1 MEVRLRIKNGDK
13 EAMSMGLVI
22 NKESEG
28 MQKRKTCRKD
38 SSQPLRWG
46 GLKAEMAKTLFKR
59 LRKS

>member
-1 MEVRLRIKNGDK
+1 MNVATGSLHDKTQMEVRLRIKNGDK

-38 SSQPLRWG
+38 SSQPLR
-46 GLKAEMAKTLFKR
+46 
-59 LRKS
+59 